1 MGEEKHACIQDSSQ
15 AGSVG
20 STCISQPAHDEVR
33 QNKTRHVKTR
43 RGMSKQRRG
52 MSKQDEV
59 RQIKARHVETKIAVG
74 MLQNK
79 LLTGHTPH
87 HVLVDTNTCILI
99 TGNN

>member
-1 MGEEKHACIQDSSQ
+1 MHAYRIHLRLGRL
-15 AGSVG
+15 AA
-20 STCISQPAHDEVR
+20 PASHSLR
-33 QNKTRHVKTR
+33 TMRYVKTR
-43 RGMSKQRRG
+43 QG
-52 MSKQDEV
+52 MSKQD
-59 RQIKARHVETKIAVG
+59 KACQNKTRHVETKIAVG